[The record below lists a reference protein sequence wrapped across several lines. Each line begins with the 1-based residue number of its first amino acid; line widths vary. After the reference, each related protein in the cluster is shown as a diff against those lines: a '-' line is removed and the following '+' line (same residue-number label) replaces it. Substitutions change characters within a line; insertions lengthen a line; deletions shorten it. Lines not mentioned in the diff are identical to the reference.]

1 MDFGL
6 FEEYVVFWSECGT
19 RFYECLR
26 AVASAEIRDGHFAYF
41 L

>member
-6 FEEYVVFWSECGT
+6 FEEYVVFWSECGNQ
-19 RFYECLR
+19 FYECVR
-26 AVASAEIRDGHFAYF
+26 EVASAETRGGHFAYF